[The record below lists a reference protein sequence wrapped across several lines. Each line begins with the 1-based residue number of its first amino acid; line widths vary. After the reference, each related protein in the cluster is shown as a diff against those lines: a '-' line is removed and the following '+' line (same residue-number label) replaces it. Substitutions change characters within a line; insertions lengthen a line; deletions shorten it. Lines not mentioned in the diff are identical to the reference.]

1 MYSKLKA
8 HLKSLGT
15 SRQKVFASSASTTV
29 GYLRKV
35 ISTNGAIGP
44 ALAMRLESAS
54 SGAVMRWDLRP
65 DDWHL
70 IWPELVGTEGAPSI
84 TQSAPAPSPES
95 PLTGE
100 QP

>member
-8 HLKSLGT
+8 HLKTLGPA
-15 SRQKVFASSASTTV
+15 RQKVFACSASTSV

-35 ISTNGAIGP
+35 MSTNGAIGP

-54 SGAVMRWDLRP
+54 SGSIRRWDLRP

-70 IWPELVGTEGAPSI
+70 IWPELVGTEGAP
-84 TQSAPAPSPES
+84 PAPGPES
-95 PLTGE
+95 PSTGG